1 MTPEELRRRYG
12 QTWIISPA
20 VADGWYAVR
29 RTVLSVYA
37 QEHGLSEIRCGTS
50 PAELARR
57 LEEETRLEQRPWQRI
72 PTNRDRAS

>member
-12 QTWIISPA
+12 QMWIISPA
-20 VADGWYAVR
+20 VVGGWYAVR
-29 RTVLSVYA
+29 RTSLSVYA

-50 PAELARR
+50 PTELARR

-72 PTNRDRAS
+72 ATSRDRAS